1 MEKISLP
8 FLIKAYYENKKDVDN
23 YFAYRIIEGY
33 NDFDD
38 NIDNDFGEKRIA
50 GMTVGVFS
58 VFFLINLAIFIL
70 AIVFTIKNWNQM
82 PTSYQILCIIFL
94 FFLPIVSL
102 ILALV
107 IKK

>member
-8 FLIKAYYENKKDVDN
+8 FLIKAYYENKKDVDT
-23 YFAYRIIEGY
+23 YFTYRIIEGY
-33 NDFDD
+33 NGFDD
-38 NIDNDFGEKRIA
+38 SNDKRIA

-82 PTSYQILCIIFL
+82 TTSSQILCIIFL